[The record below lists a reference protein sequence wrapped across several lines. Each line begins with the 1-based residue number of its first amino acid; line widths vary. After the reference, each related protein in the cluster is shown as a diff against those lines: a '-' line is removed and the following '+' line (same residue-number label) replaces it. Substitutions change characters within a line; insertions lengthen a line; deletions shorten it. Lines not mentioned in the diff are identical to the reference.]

1 MSDPTAPCCPFLV
14 RTATD
19 AAPSFPADGE
29 PLDDRVWRQVRDGLD
44 RERLLPADDK
54 HRPGTLPSAWTSR
67 PSAAHGPRTSPD
79 SPTIGTGQGA

>member
-54 HRPGTLPSAWTSR
+54 HRAGT
-67 PSAAHGPRTSPD
+67 
-79 SPTIGTGQGA
+79 